1 MGWRGAVHPHSR
13 PGVHCYRLCY
23 IHAFPTTTTPLP
35 APPHL
40 VRPHPYHGKG
50 GLQEV
55 RRGGLG
61 AVRSNSCGGG
71 QAWGASP
78 FPRRSS
84 QKPRFWV
91 QVLSSQQPSPQPV
104 LGDRAT
110 SRLLEMPMSLQWM

>member
-13 PGVHCYRLCY
+13 PGVHCYRLCH
-23 IHAFPTTTTPLP
+23 IQALSH
-35 APPHL
+35 PPCL
-40 VRPHPYHGKG
+40 VRAHPHHGKG

-61 AVRSNSCGGG
+61 GFRSNSCGGG

-84 QKPRFWV
+84 QKCRFWV
-91 QVLSSQQPSPQPV
+91 Q
-104 LGDRAT
+104 DRK
-110 SRLLEMPMSLQWM
+110 SVV